1 MSPESADRKPVFDA
15 SCHYVWVRAR
25 RPDGYVEFDFS
36 IGDPGLAVELRLP
49 AAAFETFCQE
59 RGARHLT
66 AGENAA
72 VQRERA
78 KWQFGSPDR

>member
-1 MSPESADRKPVFDA
+1 MSPEPLDRKPVFDT
-15 SCHYVWVRAR
+15 SCHYVWVRTR

-36 IGDPGLAVELRLP
+36 IGDPALAVELTLP
-49 AAAFETFCQE
+49 ADAFEIFCRE

-66 AGENAA
+66 ADEVVT

-78 KWQFGSPDR
+78 KWQFGAPDR